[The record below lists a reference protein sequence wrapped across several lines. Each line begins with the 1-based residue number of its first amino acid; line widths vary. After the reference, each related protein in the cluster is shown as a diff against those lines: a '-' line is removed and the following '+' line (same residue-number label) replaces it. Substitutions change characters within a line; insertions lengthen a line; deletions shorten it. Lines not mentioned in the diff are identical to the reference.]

1 MAYKRKSKHRPR
13 EGHENNRNRQ
23 RHNTPKVN
31 TKGNKPSH
39 VTIVARPGEHPERT
53 IKRFLKRCKK
63 IKIVEEFRKRQY
75 YEKPSVVKR
84 REKLRRKRVI
94 EKAEKDK

>member
-1 MAYKRKSKHRPR
+1 MAYKRRSKYRHR
-13 EGHENNRNRQ
+13 EGYGNHRNKQ
-23 RHNTPKVN
+23 RYNTPKIN
-31 TKGNKPSH
+31 TKGTRPSH
-39 VTIVARPGEHPERT
+39 VTVVARPGEHPERT
-53 IKRFLKRCKK
+53 IKRFLKKCKK

-94 EKAEKDK
+94 EKAQKDE

>member
-1 MAYKRKSKHRPR
+1 MAYKRKSKYRPR
-13 EGHENNRNRQ
+13 EGHDNKRSK
-23 RHNTPKVN
+23 HKYNTPKIN

-39 VTIVARPGEHPERT
+39 VTVVARPGEHPERA
-53 IKRFLKRCKK
+53 IKRFLKKCKK

-75 YEKPSVVKR
+75 YEKPSDVKR

-94 EKAEKDK
+94 EKAQKDK